1 MNASGLI
8 ELDVVQEVSS
18 VVETQTSDIDSPTIQ
33 QRKIESTVAVLSGET
48 VALGGLIQDD
58 VDNATTGLP
67 LLSEIPVLG
76 YLFKNTREV
85 TARRELLVM
94 ITPRIVRDA
103 REAREVTEELR
114 RRLGKLKPLFE
125 RSHPGGTW

>member
-114 RRLGKLKPLFE
+114 
-125 RSHPGGTW
+125 

>member
-114 RRLGKLKPLFE
+114 RRLGKLRPLFE
-125 RSHPGGTW
+125 RSHPGGAW

>member
-1 MNASGLI
+1 MVAPEHHSQVMLQLFRISG
-8 ELDVVQEVSS
+8 
-18 VVETQTSDIDSPTIQ
+18 DIQMDIAP
-33 QRKIESTVAVLSGET
+33 
-48 VALGGLIQDD
+48 GGLIQDD

-114 RRLGKLKPLFE
+114 RRLGKLRPLFE
-125 RSHPGGTW
+125 RNNPGEAW